1 VTILSCLGLSVKT
14 GKEKTETPPIYFE
27 FGSKTAYQVLIHIAG
42 EGRNANFFFFLSFC
56 SGAAEDYVLLGYG
69 AVLLCNPSPTFRDIV
84 AASTS

>member
-1 VTILSCLGLSVKT
+1 MTILSYLGLSVKT

-27 FGSKTAYQVLIHIAG
+27 FGSKTANQVLIRIAG
-42 EGRNANFFFFLSFC
+42 EGRNAIFFFLSFC

-69 AVLLCNPSPTFRDIV
+69 AVSLCNPSPTFRDIV